1 MNVLTTNS
9 PVSFGVVAGILV
21 ALWDVLVKNGLLDGL
36 SNDGAQAVTAL
47 VLLVIPVVAAFVA
60 QRFTT
65 PIESPTLEIGT
76 VVNERSSLPAAT
88 VVADTD
94 PRAGL

>member
-1 MNVLTTNS
+1 MNILTTNS
-9 PVSFGVVAGILV
+9 PISFGVVAGILV
-21 ALWDVLVKNGLLDGL
+21 ALWDVAVKNGLLDGL
-36 SNDGAQAVTAL
+36 TDDGAQAVTAL

-76 VVNERSSLPAAT
+76 VVNERSDLPNAT
-88 VVADTD
+88 VVADE
-94 PRAGL
+94 